1 MKSFQTRKYHWLTKK
16 ITSPYTSE
24 KKTTTSFPGSWKWG
38 CGNGCERLEL
48 LSLLISK
55 MAEASSSTSHSN
67 PSNPVVFFDIAIGGQ
82 VKTSFCFSFQLL
94 NVKLKVLFKHRT
106 TFLSFSLHVQDVGRM
121 KMELFADV
129 VPKTAENIRW
139 VFSLLVYIC
148 MVRSQ
153 IRWWKGLMEGG
164 RVQQTAGKLSVHQ
177 HIQCTCTPFH
187 FGKENGRML

>member
-1 MKSFQTRKYHWLTKK
+1 
-16 ITSPYTSE
+16 
-24 KKTTTSFPGSWKWG
+24 
-38 CGNGCERLEL
+38 
-48 LSLLISK
+48 

-153 IRWWKGLMEGG
+153 IR
-164 RVQQTAGKLSVHQ
+164 
-177 HIQCTCTPFH
+177 
-187 FGKENGRML
+187 

>member
-1 MKSFQTRKYHWLTKK
+1 MYFWFTRSQFSRILNGAASESRERTWVVSSTSSSPYPSLLRNAQRNPLFHHNVCFVHIVEQCQCFCHYFQLELYNKMKSFQTRKYHWLTKK

-48 LSLLISK
+48 LTLLISK

-106 TFLSFSLHVQDVGRM
+106 TFYLSL
-121 KMELFADV
+121 
-129 VPKTAENIRW
+129 
-139 VFSLLVYIC
+139 C
-148 MVRSQ
+148 MCR
-153 IRWWKGLMEGG
+153 
-164 RVQQTAGKLSVHQ
+164 T
-177 HIQCTCTPFH
+177 
-187 FGKENGRML
+187 